1 MCRLGSIA
9 VFLAVFTVVP
19 LAAQDEGPHVYV
31 VTYIMAKP
39 DRAAD
44 YSRYWSEILGPL
56 YDEFVKHEDMVSY
69 HILEQWPGIGPYS
82 HVLIVEWVNWD
93 AMHDGLT
100 DLGSESWE
108 AACQAAHGM
117 TWAEAMEEVDLTA
130 MRDIIGREIYE
141 SVRP

>member
-1 MCRLGSIA
+1 
-9 VFLAVFTVVP
+9 
-19 LAAQDEGPHVYV
+19 
-31 VTYIMAKP
+31 
-39 DRAAD
+39 
-44 YSRYWSEILGPL
+44 
-56 YDEFVKHEDMVSY
+56 
-69 HILEQWPGIGPYS
+69 
-82 HVLIVEWVNWD
+82 VLIIEWVNWD

-141 SVRP
+141 SVRL